1 MALAGIETLHPD
13 VFIVEERGV
22 PRIIGVGVNTGG
34 FVGEAEKGPA
44 DRAELITNQTQF
56 SQVFGGF
63 FNGSFLEPSVRAF
76 FNQGGSRC
84 FIARAV
90 APDAGTADT
99 DLVNH
104 EGGRA
109 IAVSA
114 INVGAWGNQ
123 VTLTTE
129 RWRTTVVDGST
140 LIPSVPSP
148 GAGATKIAVASLRNI
163 LIGDLIVI
171 EDSGTAT
178 TTTAFVYD
186 IDVSNR
192 VLTVRPLVA
201 SLGVFTFPVGAIVH
215 SASDH
220 RLSSRLIAPLAH
232 GAEEATLRSTSNLA
246 IGARLYFDDGVNH
259 ASVVVE
265 AVDGNVVRFAAIAVS
280 SAATLPAET
289 TIAVSQEFS
298 LRIFEKGAFRE
309 IYEGLSM
316 EIANAR
322 DYFGIRLA
330 GESNES
336 STVSVID
343 LFASPSDL
351 DLGIP
356 APVVSQILQGGTNGS
371 PLTDADYIGSSVDP
385 RSGMFLLDEQSE
397 LNFFSIPGITTVEV
411 SRAAADFADLKGN
424 IMAIIDAPLADD
436 QPQEVLN
443 FRNIEANFDTSYA
456 ALYYPWVIVRDP
468 NITDRNNS
476 SSGGRFIMPPSGHV
490 QGKYAEIGI
499 TRGVHFAPANVV
511 LRDVL
516 DLTHNTSDG
525 EHDLLNP
532 AGINVIRGFP
542 GEGIRI
548 MGARTLTSFKDGRHY
563 VNVRRN
569 LNFIKES
576 LRRGLRFAIFELN
589 EPRTWSM
596 VSSTVGEFLRSL
608 FLRGQLFSPDGTEE
622 RAFFVKCDQE
632 TNPTSEIREGRMN
645 VEVGVNPPLP
655 AEFIVVRLGLFDG
668 GSTIEEELQRR

>member
-34 FVGEAEKGPA
+34 FVGEAEKGPTN
-44 DRAELITNQTQF
+44 RAELITNTTQF
-56 SQVFGGF
+56 DQVYGDF
-63 FNGSFLEPSVRAF
+63 FNGSFLQPSVRAF

-84 FIARAV
+84 FVARATSPT
-90 APDAGTADT
+90 AAEADT

-104 EGGRA
+104 EGGPA
-109 IAVSA
+109 IDVNA

-129 RWRTTVVDGST
+129 VYRTTIVDGSA
-140 LIPSVPSP
+140 LIPSVPDV
-148 GAGATKIAVASLRNI
+148 GAGSTKIPVLSIRGMAR
-163 LIGDLIVI
+163 GDLILI
-171 EDSGTAT
+171 EDTTTAT
-178 TTTAFVYD
+178 TTTAFIYD

-192 VLTVRPLVA
+192 VITVRPLSA
-201 SLGVFTFPVGAIVH
+201 GLGTFTFPVGALVR
-215 SASDH
+215 SASSH
-220 RLSSRLIAPLAH
+220 RLNTTLAADLAN
-232 GAEEATLRSTSNLA
+232 GATEATLLSTSN
-246 IGARLYFDDGVNH
+246 ISVGARVYFDDGLNK

-265 AVDGNVVRFAAIAVS
+265 AIDGNVIRFAAVAITA
-280 SAATLPAET
+280 AATLPAST

-298 LRIFEKGAFRE
+298 LSVFEKGAFRE
-309 IYEGLSM
+309 IFEGLSM
-316 EIANAR
+316 EVANAR

-336 STVSVID
+336 SFISVID

-351 DLGIP
+351 DLGLP
-356 APVVSQILQGGTNGS
+356 LPVVSQILENGTNGA
-371 PLTDADYIGSSVDP
+371 PLTDADYIGSDVDP
-385 RSGMFLLDEQSE
+385 KSGMFLLDEQTE
-397 LNFFSIPGITTVEV
+397 LNFFSIPGITTVTV
-411 SRAAADFADLKGN
+411 ARAAADFADLKGN
-424 IMAIIDAPLADD
+424 IIAVLDAPLADD

-443 FRNIEANFDTSYA
+443 YRNIEANFDTSFA

-468 NITDRNNS
+468 NVPDRTNS
-476 SSGGRFIMPPSGHV
+476 SSGGLFAMPPSGHV
-490 QGKYAEIGI
+490 QGKYAEVGI
-499 TRGVHFAPANVV
+499 TRGVHFAPANIV

-516 DLTHNTSDG
+516 DLTHRTTDG

-532 AGINVIRGFP
+532 AGVNVIRGFP

-589 EPRTWSM
+589 EQRTWDT
-596 VSSTVGEFLRSL
+596 VTSTVEEFLRSL
-608 FLRGQLFSPDGTEE
+608 FLRGQLFSPDGSEG
-622 RAFFVKCDQE
+622 RAFFVKCDSE
-632 TNPTSEIREGRMN
+632 TNPISEIREGRMN

-655 AEFIVVRLGLFDG
+655 AEFVIVRLGLFDG